1 MGQVLYSYLINKLP
15 YKDQNNETRIVK
27 TGLVGYHGI
36 QPSLPSH
43 YPGNVA

>member
-1 MGQVLYSYLINKLP
+1 MGQVSYSYVINIIP
-15 YKDQNNETRIVK
+15 YKNPNNETRIVK
-27 TGLVGYHGI
+27 TGLVGYLGI